1 MPEIGRPGQQV
12 SILRGDDIDPA
23 TGRLL
28 SVAELQDA
36 LAAAVRVRAA
46 RLAARS
52 TPRQTLPAEP
62 TVDSSRPGVGTGTDD
77 AADSG
82 TSPPDAIPIDTGRT
96 DGGACP
102 DREHPTVPDPE
113 ADRPDPTAPAAAAAA
128 AVEAAGDDD
137 APGPP
142 GERVREWGANPVPVS
157 AGPGERPVMV
167 QLPVQPSPS
176 PGPGRYRF
184 PVSDLLRCRPGD
196 RDRRAA
202 RVLAGGWPGPR
213 RVVVGSLTG
222 GAGRSTTAAV
232 MCAAAVDAG
241 VPVLALDATGGDDAE
256 LAARIGS
263 GAAAGRD
270 WTRLTGRDAEV
281 DFAALRRRA
290 GADGNPV
297 AVVAVGGD
305 AGAPP
310 PAEAVAAGAAAA
322 ATAWPLVLVDI
333 GTGRRRPGRRC
344 GRAGSICWCWCAGP
358 TRPRSPTAASSSPPW
373 PPPGR
378 WTARNA
384 PWSRSAPT
392 GAAYR
397 ARRGA
402 RWPLSPPPRPAR
414 CQSRTSPGSRAAA
427 PPRRARTPSP
437 PVVCCWPWPPSP
449 PPATAPVPFPP
460 RHPPGAVNDQFV
472 ASVSAG
478 RAG

>member
-52 TPRQTLPAEP
+52 TPRATLPAEP

-184 PVSDLLRCRPGD
+184 PVSDLLRCRPRD

-241 VPVLALDATGGDDAE
+241 VPVLALDATGGDDDE

-270 WTRLTGRDAEV
+270 WTRLTGRDTEV

-310 PAEAVAAGAAAA
+310 PADAVAAGAAAA
-322 ATAWPLVLVDI
+322 ATAWPLVVVDI
-333 GTGRRRPGRRC
+333 GHGQ
-344 GRAGSICWCWCAGP
+344 
-358 TRPRSPTAASSSPPW
+358 AA
-373 PPPGR
+373 
-378 WTARNA
+378 
-384 PWSRSAPT
+384 T
-392 GAAYR
+392 GAAVR
-397 ARRGA
+397 AGGIDLLVLVCRADPAEIADSCEFLTALAAAGEMDCAQRAVVAVRADRRGVPGAARRTLAAVAAASAGPVPVPYVA
-402 RWPLSPPPRPAR
+402 RLAGR
-414 CQSRTSPGSRAAA
+414 RAAA
-427 PPRRARTPSP
+427 QGPDAVAAGRLLLAVAALTPTGHRP
-437 PVVCCWPWPPSP
+437 GAL
-449 PPATAPVPFPP
+449 PPASSP
-460 RHPPGAVNDQFV
+460 R
-472 ASVSAG
+472 SSE
-478 RAG
+478 